1 MAGAID
7 PFYTQ
12 HQKEK
17 YENNEPLVF
26 GMGDKLNNIKDDKKP
41 NKGKLMKRLREILQR
56 EKKPFKN

>member
-1 MAGAID
+1 MAAAID

-17 YENNEPLVF
+17 YESNEPLVF
-26 GMGDKLNNIKDDKKP
+26 GMADKLNINKDDKKP

-56 EKKPFKN
+56 EKKPFKS